1 MRKHLTIAALFIALL
16 LPSLAKAQLTTT
28 VADGTSTNGYVPVY
42 GYYAD
47 AYLRCQSVYPD
58 TMLEDL
64 TPGSQITSLT
74 FFSSS
79 SNVSWGAASFAVK
92 LAEVTSPSISNFFT
106 GEATTVYT
114 GSLSIDANGQMSV
127 EFTTPYIY
135 QGGNLMVEVDNTV
148 TGSYV
153 SSSWYGI
160 NLSGSSVQ
168 GYSYT
173 DLPSVSPTQR
183 NFLAKMEIEFVPG
196 SGDICYRVRD
206 IQVSSITDN
215 GCTLTW
221 TDTLNTGASYA
232 IYDMSDSSFL
242 GTAYDTT
249 YTISGLNPNTTYT
262 VAVVA
267 DCGSGSV
274 SSYATAS
281 FRTACGGY
289 TNVPYFND
297 FEGYTTNDVPECWL
311 QVITGTNSAG
321 DHVYPSVYNY
331 SNNTYHG
338 NGYLELEAAAS
349 SSDTELIALP
359 VMYNI
364 SGLALNMWVAN
375 SSDLPGILEVGVLE
389 SDNSFTLVDSIEIVR
404 FAGTGAWKQN
414 YHEFNTYFTNYT
426 GSGERIALRARR
438 VSGQYTIFI
447 DDLTVSENSGCYPLS
462 NLHLEAADSAEITIA
477 WSDELNSGIT
487 YTVSYWKDGGDT
499 TEVSGVSDTIYT
511 ASGLDASSNYNF
523 MVIPNCST
531 GDGNPI
537 TGSYRTTCGMVV
549 VPFTEGFESAD
560 ALECWSRVSCHS
572 STGYVSGNAHSG
584 NGSFRFYYNTNP
596 PQTLITP
603 QLGGT
608 EYDGIMVSFW
618 YKKSS
623 ANYVENFRVG
633 YSTTGDSI
641 GAFVWGNEV
650 IPTTSYEEFSA
661 VYPAGVKYIAIQYM
675 QNNGYYVYFDDFN
688 VSIDNGCNK
697 PNDVYID
704 SVGPY
709 TVDLRWTN
717 GGSSASSYNVYYGTQ
732 NDISAATIVT
742 GVTDTIYTITNL
754 MPQTTYYA
762 WVRTDCS
769 GDSSDAKAIGSFTT
783 QLTCAPLTGV
793 TMGDVSYT
801 AAVVNWSYNTSVG
814 FPSNEVVITLV
825 DNTDTNI
832 APVIV
837 NVTGTSY
844 TFTGLEAGHNYSV
857 TLRNVCDAMG
867 QYDTAANNTINF
879 MTTSCAEVSQ
889 TSSSTSTNV
898 PLNSYYNY
906 SYTQSI
912 YTSAEMPNIDTI
924 HGIAFY
930 STASDNKTVEVY
942 LGHTSLSSLSTTSYV
957 SADSLVQ
964 MASNYTYSFTP
975 GWNVINFDSIFVY
988 DQTLGNL
995 VVAVRNVTGSYT
1007 SNRNWA
1013 THATN
1018 GNQSVYWYQDASS
1031 IDMAAPSASNNGALN
1046 QVPAIRFV
1054 ANCEVPTCFA
1064 PMVTVDNTDSASIS
1078 IHWTIEGIEN
1088 SWQVGI
1094 KAAGEANYTFNPNP
1108 VTDTFYTFT
1117 GLNAA
1122 TTYTIMVSSLCIDT
1136 LSTTI
1141 TATTTCGVV
1150 AIPYFTDF
1158 EGLST
1163 GQMPICWQQI
1173 QTGTSNSGTFPSA
1186 YNYSSNAYNGS
1197 IYFEFESNSGQTEVA
1212 ALPAMNNINTL
1223 MLSFWASVMNTNFV
1237 LEAGVMEG
1245 NTFVP
1250 VDTVNL
1256 VAGSGGNWHG
1266 SYHEY
1271 EVYFSNYNG
1280 TGNRMALRVTASGS
1294 YTLMMDDFT
1303 IALNTGCPRPDQPVV
1318 TNVLADQISVS
1329 FSGSTSGDYML
1340 YITDGASYV
1349 DSASVIGDTTYTFTG
1364 LTPVTTYTIDVH
1376 ADCGTSI
1383 SNPRSVIATT
1393 TMVADTLPY
1402 SSGFEAGQ
1410 DVSWMLV
1417 NGTQTN
1423 KWAIDSAANNG
1434 GTNALYISDNNG
1446 VSNSYNNGST
1456 TNVYATK
1463 LFNFASAGDY
1473 TVSYDWQANGESTWD
1488 YLRVFLVPG
1497 TVDLVAGNT
1506 SGIGT
1511 TTTPSGWIALDGGSK
1526 LNGVNTWQN
1535 YNEVFTIANAGN
1547 YQLVFFWHNDG
1558 SGGSN
1563 PPAAIDNVQVNA
1575 LSCPQPQNVV
1585 VTSVTDVTANVQWTP
1600 AGTESEWAVTCNGV
1614 TTVVSTPTTVIS
1626 GLESAH
1632 VYTVEVRA
1640 VCGIGDTSFV
1650 ATATFTT
1657 DLCGSAVIMENFDS
1671 TMTSA
1676 TSSYSPI
1683 GYSFYKYSY
1692 VQTIIP
1698 ASRMDATGSEI
1709 TAMAFLP
1716 VSTTAGSFFNNM
1728 DVYMAN
1734 VSEND
1739 LANAFIMPDS
1749 AHQFVHVISAANF
1762 GYTTTDWQA
1771 HAFDSTFTWDGQ
1783 SNVLVVVRRGHGA
1796 YSSGATFSA
1805 HEDSVQRTRYAYTD
1819 NATYDIH
1826 TVTGGTANST
1836 VGDIRLISCGGGCAA
1851 PAIVSVTH
1859 DYESATVTVSGNNI
1873 GYELEYGTDVNN
1885 LGNPMTSTTGIFN
1898 LTGLQPATQYFF
1910 HVRQSCEENMTSDW
1924 RLGVFTTDSLPC
1936 MGVSDLTLVGTTFN
1950 SVSVS
1955 WTANGE
1961 ETAWEVNVFSTLDDT
1976 TVTVTT
1982 TAATVGGL
1990 VSERLYNISVRPMCG
2005 TNHNIEGPWS
2015 DTIQATTDQC
2025 QPVTNLTVSNIGAT
2039 MATIGWTAPENANNF
2054 RVIYGLPNFDQGGEL
2069 ATYDTE
2075 SNPFELTNLE
2085 PNSDYTVRVANV
2097 CAENLVSQWTSAD
2110 FSTTGVGI
2118 NGVEF
2123 DGSLSLYPN
2132 PASTTVTLSVSEQ
2145 MVGST
2150 VSIVDVNGR
2159 VSGEWRVENGELT
2172 IDVSDMAK
2180 GAYFV
2185 RITGEETTVVRKLI
2199 VE

>member
-28 VADGTSTNGYVPVY
+28 VADGTSTNSYIPIY
-42 GYYAD
+42 GLWAD
-47 AYLRCQSVYPD
+47 DYTRSQMIYPAS
-58 TMLEDL
+58 MLEDL
-64 TPGSQITSLT
+64 TPGSVISSLT
-74 FFSSS
+74 FFSSTAS
-79 SNVSWGAASFAVK
+79 QNWGAATFDVK
-92 LAEVTSPSISNFFT
+92 LGEVTETTLSSYLTSP
-106 GEATTVYT
+106 ATTVYS
-114 GSLSIDANGQMSV
+114 GSLSISNNEMTIT
-127 EFTTPYIY
+127 FTTPYTY
-135 QGGNLMVEVDNTV
+135 QGGNLLIELWQTLEGTYHGENFY
-148 TGSYV
+148 GISANGASASGYN
-153 SSSWYGI
+153 SSSA
-160 NLSGSSVQ
+160 GSA
-168 GYSYT
+168 T
-173 DLPSVSPTQR
+173 FNQR

-206 IQVSSITDN
+206 IQVSAITDN

-249 YTISGLNPNTTYT
+249 YTISGLNSNTAYT

-267 DCGSGSV
+267 DCGTST
-274 SSYATAS
+274 SSYANAS

-297 FEGYTTNDVPECWL
+297 FEGYNTNDVPECWL
-311 QVITGTNSAG
+311 QVVTGTNSGG

-349 SSDTELIALP
+349 SSDTEIIALP

-364 SGLALNMWVAN
+364 SGLTLNMWVSN

-389 SDNSFTLVDSIEIVR
+389 DDNSFTLVDSIEIIR
-404 FAGTGAWKQN
+404 FPGTNNWKQN
-414 YHEFNTYFTNYT
+414 YHEFTTYFTDYT
-426 GSGERIALRARR
+426 GSGERIALRGRR

-447 DDLTVSENSGCYPLS
+447 DDLTVSENNGCYPLS

-499 TEVSGVSDTIYT
+499 TEVSGVSDTSYT

-523 MVIPNCST
+523 IVVPNCST
-531 GDGNPI
+531 GDGTPI
-537 TGSYRTTCGMVV
+537 TGTYRTTCGVLV
-549 VPFTEGFESAD
+549 VPFSESFESAD
-560 ALECWSRVSCHS
+560 AIECWSKVSCHN
-572 STGYVSGNAHSG
+572 STGYTSGNAHSG
-584 NGSFRFYYNTNP
+584 NGSFRFYYNTTP
-596 PQTLITP
+596 PQYFITP

-608 EYDGIMVSFW
+608 ESDGILLSFW
-618 YKKSS
+618 YKKYSTS
-623 ANYVENFRVG
+623 YVENFKVG
-633 YSTTGDSI
+633 YSTTSDSI

-650 IPTTSYEEFSA
+650 NPTTSYEEFTA

-675 QNNGYYVYFDDFN
+675 QNNGYYLYIDDFN

-732 NDISAATIVT
+732 NNINNAIVVT
-742 GVTDTIYTITNL
+742 GITDTAYTITSL
-754 MPQTTYYA
+754 LPQTTYYA

-769 GDSSDAKAIGSFTT
+769 GDSSDAKAFGSFTT

-793 TMGDVSYT
+793 TMGDISYT
-801 AAVVNWSYNTSVG
+801 AAVVNWSYNTTVG
-814 FPSNEVVITLV
+814 FPSNEVIITLV
-825 DNTDTNI
+825 DNTDTNM
-832 APVIV
+832 APVV
-837 NVTGTSY
+837 VSTTGTSY
-844 TFTGLEAGHNYSV
+844 TFTGLDAGHGYSV
-857 TLRNVCDAMG
+857 TLRNVCDVDG
-867 QYDTAANNTINF
+867 NYDTAANNTVNF
-879 MTTSCAEVSQ
+879 MTTSCAEVSATGSN
-889 TSSSTSTNV
+889 TSSYV
-898 PLNSYYNY
+898 PINSYYNY

-912 YTSAEMPNIDTI
+912 YTSAEMPNVDTI
-924 HGIAFY
+924 NGIAFY
-930 STASDNKTVEVY
+930 ATASDTKTIEVY
-942 LGHTSLSSLSTTSYV
+942 MGHTTLTSLGTSNYVPASSLTQMVANYSY
-957 SADSLVQ
+957 A
-964 MASNYTYSFTP
+964 FTP
-975 GWNVINFDSIFVY
+975 GWNVIPFDSMFVY
-988 DQTLGNL
+988 DPTMGNL

-1007 SNRNWA
+1007 STRNWA
-1013 THATN
+1013 THATT
-1018 GNQSVYWYQDASS
+1018 GAQSVYWYQDGSS
-1031 IDMAAPSASNNGALN
+1031 IDMTTPSASSSGTGNY
-1046 QVPAIRFV
+1046 VPATRFV

-1064 PMVTVDNTDSASIS
+1064 PMVTVDNTDSNSIS
-1078 IHWTIEGIEN
+1078 IHWTVEGIEN

-1094 KAAGEANYTFNPNP
+1094 KAAGDANYTFNPNP

-1122 TTYTIMVSSLCIDT
+1122 TTYTIIVSSLCIDT
-1136 LSTTI
+1136 LSTTV
-1141 TATTTCGVV
+1141 TASTQCGIV

-1163 GQMPICWQQI
+1163 GQLPICWQQI
-1173 QTGTSNSGTFPSA
+1173 QTGTSGSGTFPSA

-1256 VAGSGGNWHG
+1256 IAGSGGNWHG

-1271 EVYFSNYNG
+1271 EVYFSNYTG
-1280 TGNRMALRVTASGS
+1280 TGNRMALRVTGSGS

-1303 IALNTGCPRPDQPVV
+1303 VSLNTGCPRPDMPVV

-1349 DSASVIGDTTYTFTG
+1349 DSVSVIGDSTYTFTG

-1376 ADCGTSI
+1376 ADCGTAI
-1383 SNPRSVIATT
+1383 SNPRSVSATT

-1423 KWAIDSAANNG
+1423 KWAIGSAVNNG

-1446 VSNSYNNGST
+1446 VSNSYTITST

-1473 TVSYDWQANGESTWD
+1473 TISYDWQANGESSWD

-1497 TVDLVAGNT
+1497 TVELTAGSTNSIGT
-1506 SGIGT
+1506 SGS
-1511 TTTPSGWIALDGGSK
+1511 PSGWVALDGGSK
-1526 LNGVNTWQN
+1526 LNVVNTWQN

-1547 YQLVFFWHNDG
+1547 YQIVFFWHNDG
-1558 SGGSN
+1558 TGGTN
-1563 PPAAIDNVQVNA
+1563 PPAAIDNVQITA
-1575 LSCPQPQNVV
+1575 LSCPQPQNIV
-1585 VTSVTDVTANVQWTP
+1585 VTSVTDVTATVQWTP
-1600 AGTESEWAVTCNGV
+1600 VGSESEWAVTCNGV
-1614 TTVVSTPTTVIS
+1614 TTIVSTPTTVVT
-1626 GLESAH
+1626 GLEAAH
-1632 VYTVEVRA
+1632 SYNVEVRA
-1640 VCGIGDTSFV
+1640 VCGMGDTSFV
-1650 ATATFTT
+1650 TTANFTT
-1657 DLCGSAVIMENFDS
+1657 DMCGSAVTIENFDT
-1671 TMTSA
+1671 TMTAS

-1683 GYSFYKYSY
+1683 GYSLYNYSY

-1698 ASRMDATGSEI
+1698 ASRMDATGAEI
-1709 TAMAFLP
+1709 TAMAFHP
-1716 VSTTAGSFFNNM
+1716 ASTSAGTYFTNM

-1739 LANAFIMPDS
+1739 LASAFIMPDS
-1749 AHQFVHVISAANF
+1749 AHQFVHVVSAADF
-1762 GYTTTDWQA
+1762 SYTTTDWQV

-1783 SNVLVVVRRGHGA
+1783 SNVLVAVTRGHGA
-1796 YSSGATFSA
+1796 WTSGSSYKA
-1805 HEDSVQRTRYAYTD
+1805 HNDSVQRMRYVYTD
-1819 NATYDIH
+1819 NGSYDIA
-1826 TVTGGTANST
+1826 TVSGGTASST

-1851 PAIVSVTH
+1851 PTIVSVTH
-1859 DYESATVTVSGNNI
+1859 DYESATITVSGNNI

-1924 RLGVFTTDSLPC
+1924 RLGLFVTDSLPC
-1936 MGVSDLTLVGTTFN
+1936 IAVSNVQITDVTYN

-1955 WTANGE
+1955 WTVNGDE
-1961 ETAWEVNVFSTLDDT
+1961 HNWEVMVYSTVDT
-1976 TVTVTT
+1976 HTVTVQTA
-1982 TAATVGGL
+1982 AATVGEL
-1990 VSERLYNISVRPMCG
+1990 MPQRLYNVNVRPMCG
-2005 TNHNIEGPWS
+2005 SNGNIEGPWL
-2015 DTIQATTDQC
+2015 DTALQVTTSAC
-2025 QPVTNLTVSNIGAT
+2025 QPVTDVTVTPGAT
-2039 MATIGWTAPENANNF
+2039 MATVAWTAPEGASSF
-2054 RVIYGLPNFDQGGEL
+2054 RVIYGAPDFGVGDEYG
-2069 ATYDTE
+2069 TYNTND
-2075 SNPFELTNLE
+2075 NPFVLTELE
-2085 PNSDYTVRVANV
+2085 PNTPYTVRVANA
-2097 CAENLVSQWTSAD
+2097 CTESLISQWASAD
-2110 FSTTGVGI
+2110 FETNNQQGIDGVDAGAI
-2118 NGVEF
+2118 
-2123 DGSLSLYPN
+2123 SLYPN
-2132 PASTTVTLSVSEQ
+2132 PASTTVTLRVSEQ

-2159 VSGEWRVENGELT
+2159 VVYTQTATQSLT
-2172 IDVSDMAK
+2172 IDLSDMAK

-2185 RITGEETTVVRKLI
+2185 RLTGEQSTVVRKLI
-2199 VE
+2199 VK